1 MIYRLSGLKGN
12 LKNSQCL
19 PSEAVLTLPST
30 LNKHLLCPGL
40 GSSVLLDLAF
50 VLRGNLSSCAFH
62 PLGLV
67 SQSFE
72 KVKDYLPLA
81 VCDDYTSNQ
90 PRTDGHFTYQTPRRA
105 CQLLNPKPPT
115 HRLQQPAAAVGII
128 YTPTLRSVGHAPE
141 HQHAPELIRDKE
153 SSIPTPDLLNQ
164 HLCFNKI

>member
-30 LNKHLLCPGL
+30 LDKHLLCPGL

-90 PRTDGHFTYQTPRRA
+90 PRTDGHFTYQTPRGA
-105 CQLLNPKPPT
+105 CHSLTLSPQHIVYNSLQPPLASSTPPPFAVWAMHQNISMPQSLLEIKN
-115 HRLQQPAAAVGII
+115 LASQPQT
-128 YTPTLRSVGHAPE
+128 Y
-141 HQHAPELIRDKE
+141 
-153 SSIPTPDLLNQ
+153 
-164 HLCFNKI
+164 